1 MIPKRDISELRR
13 RERRRRK
20 DREDRELRKM
30 AEESRRLGHAR
41 FTADLVPLEKP
52 YQRGWVRFFKLTDR
66 AARRPDAELLEELLT
81 YVNNVQY
88 CRKRLFLEWNA
99 EKKKQVP
106 GRHLPK
112 QLRADRIASLKIPER
127 LYKYFVYKGGYKRL
141 DGDYLRFL
149 LERSRLSMFEVD
161 CTHLFRTVVAPH
173 IVTHQR
179 KELPEVRQREDEI
192 DAWMEANNGWKR
204 HTRLNGH
211 RVRKCKDGRK
221 HLRKNEAKRQMRD
234 AFLEF
239 NDRCRSKPKSTETK
253 EGTINIVP
261 FDFYRLVSRQ
271 AA

>member
-161 CTHLFRTVVAPH
+161 CTHLS
-173 IVTHQR
+173 
-179 KELPEVRQREDEI
+179 ELWLLWQ
-192 DAWMEANNGWKR
+192 GCLLKL
-204 HTRLNGH
+204 T
-211 RVRKCKDGRK
+211 CSF
-221 HLRKNEAKRQMRD
+221 Q
-234 AFLEF
+234 
-239 NDRCRSKPKSTETK
+239 
-253 EGTINIVP
+253 
-261 FDFYRLVSRQ
+261 
-271 AA
+271 